1 MTNVWK
7 KPIAV
12 PIQKKDGT
20 QILKS
25 DRLTPLFPICVRIFE
40 WIIYNVSF
48 EDLTKNN
55 PISENQYRFMPTDYC
70 TNQLLLKTND
80 IHKSFYDD

>member
-7 KPIAV
+7 KSIAV
-12 PIQKKDGT
+12 SIQKEDGK

-25 DRLTPLFPICVRIFE
+25 DRLAPLFPICVKTFE

-55 PISENQYRFMPTDYC
+55 QISENQYRFMPTDYC

-80 IHKSFYDD
+80 IHKSFYND